1 MIRKAT
7 INDIGR
13 IIELLHQVDMVH
25 HELRPDLFKPNTTKY
40 DELELENLLAD
51 ENKPVFVYEDGG
63 GFIIDKYD

>member
-7 INDIGR
+7 INVIGR

-25 HELRPDLFKPNTTKY
+25 HELRPD
-40 DELELENLLAD
+40 LLAD